1 VKEDVRLAMRH
12 WKKKFHKATAD
23 LLDMPHD
30 VVFDLPRLTAIGDR
44 QLYIENHKG
53 VIHFSDEQLRIAL
66 IKGELQV
73 NGKSLVI
80 RTIWTDEVF
89 VEGVITGIQF
99 KI

>member
-1 VKEDVRLAMRH
+1 MAMRR
-12 WKKKFHKATAD
+12 WKRKFHKAAAE

-44 QLYIENHKG
+44 QIYIENHKG

-66 IKGELQV
+66 TKGHLEV
-73 NGKSLVI
+73 NGKCLEI

-89 VEGVITGIQF
+89 VEGIITGIQF
-99 KI
+99 IT